1 MAEKWSEVDLKSCY
15 NFLNN
20 NWRRKEKRM
29 GIDNQ
34 YGLFIMKQIYNIK
47 FSYSILKS
55 FVKDSLG
62 KTSLEISGS
71 YEFLGN

>member
-1 MAEKWSEVDLKSCY
+1 
-15 NFLNN
+15 
-20 NWRRKEKRM
+20 M